1 MRTGEFVI
9 QLSPAGRGIGTEAT
23 RLILDYAFH
32 IRNLRCVY
40 LSVLSPNTAA
50 IRAYEKAGFRKIG
63 ERRQSG
69 YWLGHPASET
79 IMDAI
84 PADFPG
90 PSIVRNM
97 VESAL

>member
-1 MRTGEFVI
+1 MI
-9 QLSPAGRGIGTEAT
+9 QLSPASRGNGIGTDAT
-23 RLILDYAFH
+23 RLTLDYAFH
-32 IRNLRCVY
+32 ITNLRCVY

-69 YWLGHPASET
+69 YWLGQPANET
-79 IMDAI
+79 LMDAI

-90 PSIVRNM
+90 PSVVRHIV
-97 VESAL
+97 EPAL